1 MFRNILVPTDGT
13 ELSRTAALRAV
24 DLARKEGAWI
34 TFLHVLPERP
44 ATFFGGEGGGLFV
57 EQVSPEDF
65 DAQVNKEID
74 VFLADAEAAARASD
88 VPFERVIRRGSS
100 PHEAIIEEATARG
113 CDLILMASH
122 GREGMKA
129 LVLGSETQKVLANS
143 KIPVLVYR

>member
-13 ELSRTAALRAV
+13 ELSRTATLRAV
-24 DLARKEGAWI
+24 DLARKEGAWL

-44 ATFFGGEGGGLFV
+44 STFFAGEGGMFV
-57 EQVSPEDF
+57 KQDSPEEF
-65 DAQVNKEID
+65 DAQVHKEVD
-74 VFLADAEAAARASD
+74 AFLAEAEAAARASD
-88 VPFERVIRRGSS
+88 VPFERVIRSATS
-100 PHEAIIEEATARG
+100 PHEAIIAEATARG

-122 GREGMKA
+122 GRTGIEA

>member
-13 ELSRTAALRAV
+13 ELSRTATLRAV
-24 DLARKEGAWI
+24 ELARKEGAWI

-44 ATFFGGEGGGLFV
+44 ASFFGGEGGMFV